1 MAAATARKS
10 RVDSHL
16 HLWTPDEDG
25 PYILEQIP
33 TKNHLVGPITC
44 PFIYWFWA
52 SFDEFPGWL
61 ALGLIKIMGFKVSEA

>member
-25 PYILEQIP
+25 PYILEQFP

-44 PFIYWFWA
+44 PFSHRFGPL
-52 SFDEFPGWL
+52 FMNFQGGWRL
-61 ALGLIKIMGFKVSEA
+61 A